1 MRTDEPFI
9 VLAAALAAAVF
20 VASWSVVRSRV
31 DTGREIVDTPI
42 YQSYGDAM
50 VGGQVPYRDFR
61 LEYPPGALPVFAVPA
76 LIRTD
81 EAPDSYK
88 RAFEWLMGGFG
99 AAIVL
104 LTVAALLALR
114 AERARLAA
122 VLAFAALW
130 PLVFGPVFLTRF
142 DLWPAVLALA
152 ALTAFVTGFDRIGS
166 GVLGAALAVKLF
178 PGVLAPLAAVW
189 VWRRRGRRELLVC
202 GGVFAAVLV
211 VAFAPFLALSPG
223 GLVGSVTR
231 QLSRPLQIE
240 SLGAAALVGLHHVAG
255 IDIAVESSHGSQNL
269 DGGLTD
275 AVALGTTALELAALV
290 AVWLAFARGP
300 ATRERLVRYTALALV
315 VLVAFG
321 KVLSPQFMIWLVP
334 FVPLVAGRRGIA
346 AAGLLA
352 VALALTHA
360 WFPYRYWEYAQG
372 LGEGVT
378 WLVLA
383 RDVVLVALAG
393 VLAAPSRWA
402 LAPARMRAPVRPAH
416 TRRAL
421 PRS

>member
-1 MRTDEPFI
+1 VRADEPFV

-50 VGGQVPYRDFR
+50 VDGQVPYRDFR

-104 LTVAALLALR
+104 LTVGALLALR
-114 AERARLAA
+114 AEQARLAA

-130 PLVFGPVFLTRF
+130 PLVLGPVFLTRF
-142 DLWPAVLALA
+142 DLWPAMLALA
-152 ALTAFVTGFDRIGS
+152 GLTAFVAGRDRLGS
-166 GVLGAALAVKLF
+166 GALGVAVAAKLF

-202 GGVFAAVLV
+202 AGVFVAVFV
-211 VAFAPFLALSPG
+211 VAFVPFLALSPG

-240 SLGAAALVGLHHVAG
+240 SLGAAALVGLHHLAG
-255 IDIAVESSHGSQNL
+255 VDVGVESSHGSQNL
-269 DGGLTD
+269 DGGLAD
-275 AVALGTTALELAALV
+275 AVALGTTALEVAALV

-300 ATRERLVRYTALALV
+300 ATRERLVRYAALALV

-360 WFPYRYWEYAQG
+360 WFPYRYWDYAQD
-372 LGEGVT
+372 LREGVT
-378 WLVLA
+378 WVVLA
-383 RDVVLVALAG
+383 RDSVLVALAV
-393 VLAAPSRWA
+393 VLAAPTRWA
-402 LAPARMRAPVRPAH
+402 LERARTRAPAHPPGTRP
-416 TRRAL
+416 AL